1 MHQWDQ
7 SLPKTQRS
15 FGAKE
20 FQSWTKFSFSDQ
32 FFAKNTKELG
42 RGEFQNTTNNNF
54 LTKSL
59 AKRPDQVFC
68 PKCIAQWTKM
78 FMCVCLSVCGR
89 YQINGYFCAILSSF
103 WILKS
108 PFFVCETFKI
118 RKREPQVGDFEV
130 LGIRSFQDPYKCAF
144 RYRYKMENWNDR
156 KIWKVVHSA
165 SSEIIFAKIIENLK
179 LHKINFRMIWSCCSS
194 ERVNLNRLPNGLTSV
209 HCRKVEILHVGTSF
223 FRTCTV

>member
-1 MHQWDQ
+1 MDQ
-7 SLPKTQRS
+7 
-15 FGAKE
+15 
-20 FQSWTKFSFSDQ
+20 
-32 FFAKNTKELG
+32 N
-42 RGEFQNTTNNNF
+42 
-54 LTKSL
+54 
-59 AKRPDQVFC
+59 VH
-68 PKCIAQWTKM
+68 
-78 FMCVCLSVCGR
+78 VCLSVCGR

-118 RKREPQVGDFEV
+118 RKREPYVGDFEV